1 MNRTTRLLFRRD
13 NLETETGMLKIPW
26 LLPFAAELES
36 AHGGLVASVSHLPLC
51 DCLSPSRLLPSA
63 LFHSATSGKRAK
75 WTPHVS
81 NQVVPCLDPSE
92 GENVHVSC
100 DGRYRTRATYPAAAP
115 DPADPSPPAPLR
127 PLVVSPLQT
136 LTPIRNS
143 QNNSRKSR
151 RISL

>member
-1 MNRTTRLLFRRD
+1 MVVCLSPRLRLR
-13 NLETETGMLKIPW
+13 
-26 LLPFAAELES
+26 
-36 AHGGLVASVSHLPLC
+36 
-51 DCLSPSRLLPSA
+51 DCLSPPRLLPSA

-115 DPADPSPPAPLR
+115 DPADPSPPPLR

-151 RISL
+151 RISLQTTPWFLLWCEPNSINPFLGGFFSFECGYGRAVMQ